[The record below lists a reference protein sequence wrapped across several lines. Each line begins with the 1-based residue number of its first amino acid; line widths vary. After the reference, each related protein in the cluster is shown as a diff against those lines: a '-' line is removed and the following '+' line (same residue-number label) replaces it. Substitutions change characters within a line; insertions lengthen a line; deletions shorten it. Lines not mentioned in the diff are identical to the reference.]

1 MRTLAITCFGPQWAL
16 IMSSFNNHTNR
27 AQAIAATK
35 GRGLQAALD
44 WALANPFI
52 PSADGSA
59 QVHEGGAIGDDQ
71 QAQHIAHAAGEL
83 SDDQAMSLVCED
95 CGKRFRTPADCELHA
110 TRTQHQNFKQST
122 EEIKP
127 LTDDEKKAK
136 LEELQRKLREKRAA
150 QAAEDEAATLKSEK
164 TRRLTTKEVE
174 EAKRKHEEAEMAK
187 ILKDKLREKE
197 EDAKAKAKIREQIAA
212 DKAARLAE
220 RSGQTIA
227 TPTIP
232 VAAPQ
237 PTAPV
242 AQAAYATCKLQIRLL
257 AGAPITNTFSPDQ
270 TIDEVFSFVRD
281 KAGYNWPFWLKMT
294 RPDRTFVPGDATTLS
309 AAGLVPSAVLFV
321 SRT

>member
-1 MRTLAITCFGPQWAL
+1 
-16 IMSSFNNHTNR
+16 
-27 AQAIAATK
+27 
-35 GRGLQAALD
+35 
-44 WALANPFI
+44 
-52 PSADGSA
+52 
-59 QVHEGGAIGDDQ
+59 
-71 QAQHIAHAAGEL
+71 
-83 SDDQAMSLVCED
+83 MSLVCED

-150 QAAEDEAATLKSEK
+150 QAAEDETATLKSEK

-187 ILKDKLREKE
+187 ILKEKLREKE

-212 DKAARLAE
+212 DKAARAAE
-220 RSGQTIA
+220 RSGQMDV
-227 TPTIP
+227 TPVVP

-237 PTAPV
+237 PAAVPA
-242 AQAAYATCKLQIRLL
+242 AQATYTTCKLQIRLL
-257 AGAPITNTFSPDQ
+257 AGAPVTNTFSPDQ
-270 TIDEVFSFVRD
+270 TIDDVFKFVRD